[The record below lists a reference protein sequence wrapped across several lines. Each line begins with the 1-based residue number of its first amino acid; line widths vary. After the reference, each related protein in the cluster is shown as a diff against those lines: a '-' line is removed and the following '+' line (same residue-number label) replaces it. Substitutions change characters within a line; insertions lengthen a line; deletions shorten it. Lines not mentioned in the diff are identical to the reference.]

1 MCGHVKEE
9 ITALTL
15 AKKGNVKEIVGYF
28 GAKVERGIA
37 HICMEYMEGGTL
49 RKYVEDGG
57 PVSEKTCAAF
67 GKDLLLAVKFVHE
80 EAGIVHRDIHASNIL
95 LDEHRTYVKLA
106 DFGLAQAI
114 QEDTPFRRSFDD
126 NWKIGCVLLFMLNGE
141 ISPLF
146 DERDPDE
153 RERME
158 AVNPE
163 QHFPTSASREMLE
176 LLNLIFGVGREQ
188 LPSAA
193 EILRVATIFN
203 RHA

>member
-1 MCGHVKEE
+1 MIIAYFKQY
-9 ITALTL
+9 TSTT
-15 AKKGNVKEIVGYF
+15 KGSISV
-28 GAKVERGIA
+28 
-37 HICMEYMEGGTL
+37 GGTL